1 MKKLLHLLSLNIEF
15 TDNVSSRRILLISAI
30 LLFSI
35 FTFVFFALF
44 NSLVLNNQV
53 VSVLDVI
60 AAGVS
65 IYTIYHLKK
74 YKNLS
79 FAAKLATINLMFFFL
94 TFIYVNGSSHFALI
108 WTIFLPMFATL
119 TNGKYLGLA
128 FSVVFYAL
136 LYALAYINI
145 DIWSEGNWLLQDWL
159 RLVFSSIILTFVMYM
174 NESALEESDRR
185 LNIIRESEKQHIQE
199 LKELSITDQLTGLY
213 NRRHYNDML
222 PKLIS
227 LAKRN
232 NCYITFFILDIDYFK
247 NYNDH
252 YGHIKG
258 DEALIEVSHAIKNH
272 IQRGDDFVFRLG
284 GEEFAGI
291 IISDNKNKTHEWV
304 MSICKIIE
312 DLKIEHVKSDI
323 SQYITASIGISTI
336 AHEREY
342 NMDNLYAFADEA
354 LYTAKH
360 DGRNRSE
367 LSTMMSA

>member
-1 MKKLLHLLSLNIEF
+1 MKKILQLLSLNIEF
-15 TDNVSSRRILLISAI
+15 TDNVSSRRVLLISSI

-35 FTFVFFALF
+35 LTFIFFALF
-44 NSLVLNNQV
+44 NALVLNNHIV
-53 VSVLDVI
+53 AILDVI

-74 YKNLS
+74 YKNLP

-94 TFIYVNGSSHFALI
+94 TFIYVNGSSHFSLI

-119 TNGKYLGLA
+119 TNGKHIGLA
-128 FSVVFYAL
+128 FSIVFYAL
-136 LYALAYINI
+136 LYTLAYINI
-145 DIWSEGNWLLQDWL
+145 DVWSEGNWIVQDWL

-185 LNIIRESEKQHIQE
+185 LNIIRKRERLHLKE

-213 NRRHYNDML
+213 NRRHYNNML

-232 NCYITFFILDIDYFK
+232 NRYVTFFILDIDYFK

-252 YGHIKG
+252 YGHVKG
-258 DEALIEVSHAIKNH
+258 DEALIKVSHAIKNH

-291 IISDNKNKTHEWV
+291 IISENKDKTHEWI
-304 MSICKIIE
+304 MSICQIIE
-312 DLKIEHVKSDI
+312 DLKIEHEKSTI
-323 SQYITASIGISTI
+323 SNYVTASIGISTI
-336 AHEREY
+336 SHEKEY
-342 NMDNLYAFADEA
+342 DMDKLYTFADEA
-354 LYTAKH
+354 LYSAKH
-360 DGRNRSE
+360 EGRNRSE
-367 LSTMMSA
+367 ISVMCA